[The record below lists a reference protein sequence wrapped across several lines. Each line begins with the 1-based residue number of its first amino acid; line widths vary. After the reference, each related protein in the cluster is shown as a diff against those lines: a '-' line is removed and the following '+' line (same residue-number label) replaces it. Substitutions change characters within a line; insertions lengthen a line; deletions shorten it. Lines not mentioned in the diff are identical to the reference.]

1 MGVADR
7 SWISA
12 AYQGGQRLISV
23 VAKAGASAKNK
34 VRKPGAP
41 TPVAAAK
48 PVAPTADPGLEARR
62 VESIKVTNVKW
73 EAGGSADQSVI
84 TLDLAWDNSWRAKW
98 EEPAEKNVTGKPIAL
113 ESWDA
118 AWVFIKFRKPGDR
131 DESHATLSADAAQH
145 GKPAGAALDVGLS
158 DDGGNGMG
166 VFVYRAAV
174 GSGAKAFTGLKLRWL
189 HGMDKVTDP
198 AQVNIN
204 AYAIPMV
211 YIPKGPFKSK
221 SPWGYPLTLIDTAD
235 PTKPGGYPKV
245 GPGMTP
251 ESDSWPNGVMA
262 YYCMKYPI
270 SQGQY
275 AGFLNSVA
283 SDLKATTYN
292 AQRYGAMAME
302 NVRRF
307 SPSLYNF
314 NGYTITNVDGSYVA
328 DVPDRT
334 CNFLSLFDI
343 QSYMGW
349 SGLRPLTSLEYEKA
363 CRGPREVAREEDA
376 WTAADCVPAAELPK
390 QASERLSPIGLK
402 PSFWGIR
409 GLSLSGCV
417 QEWPAAVC
425 QTEIPTPD
433 QKRGACVG
441 YKGSHGTG
449 SPVVSEDWVW
459 TFFGEWYYGG
469 IWRCKGYG
477 TVGHWLLLSELDRM
491 PKFWAAID
499 GSRTG
504 RYGALAGRT
513 APVAAAANAMLQID
527 PLPRMTGVDV
537 GIFYLSGRV
546 NNSSDKAVN
555 GELTS
560 PVADVCFLDGT
571 ASRSLTVAS
580 KAVTPFKIAMALTHQ
595 SVMNGAVRGGTLLP
609 IRIQGKDGIVLEESL
624 VPIQMT
630 VSSPVISSLK
640 GGEVVLRITNTTDRA
655 LTLAV
660 RLAPVGVTITETNRS
675 VPVAAGAEAKAVFPL
690 PSQGFTVNGRCK
702 IPYSIVVGTA
712 APQGGEAVVDLK
724 TESRWWIT
732 KRIKGAP
739 KSGAFDEGPDS
750 GDDMG
755 GALAGLSDL
764 ASYDSTIFKA
774 AKTPKDWTPL
784 TCGASLA
791 FGEAG
796 KLPSHGSAMLA
807 ATRIEAG
814 TERDAVVVISP
825 ELVRAGGKFD
835 YTVWFNDAL
844 VFKLGADQKKES
856 KPFRIRKAGNTLMVE
871 CRSAENGAATPG
883 EIPLKFNDAKDGKLV
898 NDLVFDMEKR

>member
-1 MGVADR
+1 MGVAER
-7 SWISA
+7 SWINTP
-12 AYQGGQRLISV
+12 YQGGQRLISV

-41 TPVAAAK
+41 VPVAAAK
-48 PVAPTADPGLEARR
+48 PVAPSADPGLEARR
-62 VESIKVTNVKW
+62 VESITVANVKW
-73 EAGGSADQSVI
+73 EAGGAADQSVV
-84 TLDLAWDNSWRAKW
+84 TLDLAWDNSWRTKW
-98 EEPAEKNVTGKPIAL
+98 EEPAEKNVTGKPLKL

-131 DESHATLSADAAQH
+131 DEEHATLSTDTAQH
-145 GKPAGAALDVGLS
+145 VKPAGAALDVGLS
-158 DDGGNGMG
+158 DDGGKGTG

-174 GSGAKAFTGLKLRWL
+174 GAGANAFNGLKLRWL
-189 HGMDKVTDP
+189 HGADKVTDP
-198 AQVNIN
+198 SQVKIN

-221 SPWGYPLTLIDTAD
+221 SPW
-235 PTKPGGYPKV
+235 
-245 GPGMTP
+245 
-251 ESDSWPNGVMA
+251 
-262 YYCMKYPI
+262 KYPI

-292 AQRYGAMAME
+292 AQRYGSMAME
-302 NVRRF
+302 NVRRY

-314 NGYTITNVDGSYVA
+314 NGYTITTDASGAYVA
-328 DVPDRT
+328 DVPDRA

-376 WTAADCVPAAELPK
+376 WTPADCAPAAELPK
-390 QASERLSPIGLK
+390 QASARLSPIGLK

-433 QKRGACVG
+433 QKKGACVG
-441 YKGSHGTG
+441 YKGTHGTG
-449 SPVVSEDWVW
+449 SPVVSDDWVW
-459 TFFGEWYYGG
+459 TFFGEWYTGG
-469 IWRCKGYG
+469 IWRLKGYG

-513 APVAAAANAMLQID
+513 APAAAAANAMLQID

-580 KAVTPFKIAMALTHQ
+580 KAVKPFKIAMALTHQ

-630 VSSPVISSLK
+630 VSSPVISSIK

-660 RLAPVGVTITETNRS
+660 RLAPVGVTLTETNKS
-675 VPVAAGAEAKAVFPL
+675 VTVAAGAEARAVFPV
-690 PSQGFTVNGRCK
+690 PIQGFTSTGPCK
-702 IPYSIVVGTA
+702 IPYSIVVGTG

-724 TESRWWIT
+724 TESRWWIS
-732 KRIKGAP
+732 KRVKGAP

-750 GDDMG
+750 GDDMVS
-755 GALAGLSDL
+755 ALAGLSDL
-764 ASYDSTIFKA
+764 ASYDGAIFKA
-774 AKTPKDWTPL
+774 AKPSKDWTPA
-784 TCGASLA
+784 TYGANIA

-814 TERDAVVVISP
+814 TERDAVVVIPP

-856 KPFRIRKAGNTLMVE
+856 KPFRIRKTGNTLMVE

-883 EIPLKFNDAKDGKLV
+883 EIPLKFNDAKDGKPV

>member
-7 SWISA
+7 SWINTP
-12 AYQGGQRLISV
+12 YQFGQRLISV

-34 VRKPGAP
+34 VRKPEAP
-41 TPVAAAK
+41 APVAAAK
-48 PVAPTADPGLEARR
+48 PVAPSADPGLEARR
-62 VESIKVTNVKW
+62 VESITVANVKW
-73 EAGGSADQSVI
+73 EAGGAADQSVV

-98 EEPAEKNVTGKPIAL
+98 EEPAEKNVTGKPLKL

-131 DESHATLSADAAQH
+131 DEVHATLSTDAAQYV
-145 GKPAGAALDVGLS
+145 KPSGAALDVGLS
-158 DDGGNGMG
+158 DDGGKGLG

-174 GSGAKAFTGLKLRWL
+174 GSGANAFTGLKLRWL

-251 ESDSWPNGVMA
+251 ETDSWPNGVMA

-307 SPSLYNF
+307 SPSLYNI
-314 NGYTITNVDGSYVA
+314 NGYTITTNASGAYVA

-376 WTAADCVPAAELPK
+376 WTPADCAPAAELPK
-390 QASERLSPIGLK
+390 PASERLSPIGLK

-417 QEWPAAVC
+417 QEWPASVC

-441 YKGSHGTG
+441 YNGTHGTG
-449 SPVVSEDWVW
+449 SPEVSEDWVW

-477 TVGHWLLLSELDRM
+477 SVGNWILISELDRM
-491 PKFWAAID
+491 PQFWSAID

-527 PLPRMTGVDV
+527 ALPKLTGIDIGV
-537 GIFYLSGRV
+537 FYLSGRL
-546 NNSSDKAVN
+546 NNTSDNPLNV
-555 GELTS
+555 ELS
-560 PVADVCFLDGT
+560 APVSDVCFLDGA
-571 ASRSLTVAS
+571 ASRALSVAS
-580 KAVTPFKIAMALTHQ
+580 KAVKPFKIAMALTLQ
-595 SVMNGAVRGGTLLP
+595 SAMNGAVRGGTLLP
-609 IRIQGKDGIVLEESL
+609 IRLQGKDGIVLEESL
-624 VPIQMT
+624 VPLQMT
-630 VSSPVISSLK
+630 VSSPVISSIK
-640 GGEVVLRITNTTDRA
+640 GGEVALHITNTTDRA

-660 RLAPVGVTITETNRS
+660 RLAPVGVTLTETNKS
-675 VPVAAGAEAKAVFPL
+675 VTVAAGAEARAVFPV
-690 PSQGFTVNGRCK
+690 PIQGFASTGPCK
-702 IPYSIVVGTA
+702 IPYSIVVGTG
-712 APQGGEAVVDLK
+712 APQAGEAVVDLK
-724 TESRWWIT
+724 TESRWWIS
-732 KRIKGAP
+732 KRVKGAP

-750 GDDMG
+750 GDDMVS
-755 GALAGLSDL
+755 ALAGLSDL
-764 ASYDSTIFKA
+764 VSYDGSIFKA
-774 AKTPKDWTPL
+774 DKPPKDWTPA
-784 TCGASLA
+784 TYGANIA

-807 ATRIEAG
+807 ATRVEASADR
-814 TERDAVVVISP
+814 EAVLTVQHATKA
-825 ELVRAGGKFD
+825 RFD
-835 YTVWFNDAL
+835 VTVWFNDAM
-844 VFKLGADQKKES
+844 VFKMGGSNKNET
-856 KPFRIRKAGNTLMVE
+856 KPFTLRKTGNTMMVE
-871 CRSAENGAATPG
+871 CRSAETGAVTPG
-883 EIPLKFNDAKDGKLV
+883 ALSLQFNGAKDGKPITGL
-898 NDLVFDMEKR
+898 LFDIEKR